1 MNLYSRGQ
9 LVRAMDSIARC
20 VNDEDMLDFWLTN
33 GVADGDLDCAASLGE
48 SLEYYSRDE
57 NFARLMETFLSLMEK
72 TKHSGGLY
80 HDGVVSNLG
89 KVKTKLKER
98 NK

>member
-9 LVRAMDSIARC
+9 LIRAMDSIARC

-33 GVADGDLDCAASLGE
+33 GVADGDLDYAASGE
-48 SLEYYSRDE
+48 NLEYYCRDE
-57 NFARLMETFLSLMEK
+57 NFARLMGTFLILMGK
-72 TKHSGGLY
+72 AKHSGGLY